1 MSNHDSVLLLHLSQS
16 PKSLIETETKKTLDE
31 EDIVKKIVFTSLL
44 NTLELQVQQ
53 HFFLNK
59 GSSQL
64 QKREFLSWVKFSFNS
79 FKYPQFIP
87 IKKYLD
93 LDKFILHEY
102 LRHLSRKKLWFISI
116 YTAQKKLPCL

>member
-1 MSNHDSVLLLHLSQS
+1 MIVSCFCIWHNHQ
-16 PKSLIETETKKTLDE
+16 KNLIETETKKTLDE

-64 QKREFLSWVKFSFNS
+64 
-79 FKYPQFIP
+79 
-87 IKKYLD
+87 
-93 LDKFILHEY
+93 
-102 LRHLSRKKLWFISI
+102 
-116 YTAQKKLPCL
+116 

>member
-1 MSNHDSVLLLHLSQS
+1 MSNHDSILLLHLPQS
-16 PKSLIETETKKTLDE
+16 LKNLIETETKKTLDE

-64 QKREFLSWVKFSFNS
+64 
-79 FKYPQFIP
+79 
-87 IKKYLD
+87 
-93 LDKFILHEY
+93 
-102 LRHLSRKKLWFISI
+102 
-116 YTAQKKLPCL
+116 

>member
-1 MSNHDSVLLLHLSQS
+1 MSNHDSILLLHLPQS
-16 PKSLIETETKKTLDE
+16 PKNLIETETKKTLDE

-64 QKREFLSWVKFSFNS
+64 
-79 FKYPQFIP
+79 
-87 IKKYLD
+87 
-93 LDKFILHEY
+93 
-102 LRHLSRKKLWFISI
+102 
-116 YTAQKKLPCL
+116 

>member
-1 MSNHDSVLLLHLSQS
+1 MSNHDSVLLLHLAQS
-16 PKSLIETETKKTLDE
+16 PKNLIETETKKTLDE

-64 QKREFLSWVKFSFNS
+64 
-79 FKYPQFIP
+79 
-87 IKKYLD
+87 
-93 LDKFILHEY
+93 
-102 LRHLSRKKLWFISI
+102 
-116 YTAQKKLPCL
+116 